1 MTQGTL
7 LETNGHVAAPASHRL
22 EVRVDGQLELV
33 SPDGSRTAVRAVRCF
48 PWSHPASFFSLRD
61 DDDKEVLLLSD
72 PAELDAESRANL
84 EEALARVGFV
94 LVVTAIHSVS
104 EEYELRLWSVETEQ
118 GPRKFQTARDA
129 WPREL
134 PGGGVLIRDVAGDL
148 YFVPD
153 PTKLDQKSQHLLWAF
168 VD

>member
-7 LETNGHVAAPASHRL
+7 LETNGHVATTTGHRL
-22 EVRVDGQLELV
+22 EVSVDGQLELIT
-33 SPDGSRTAVRAVRCF
+33 PEGTRTAVRAVRCF
-48 PWSHPASFFSLRD
+48 PWSHPTQFFSLRD
-61 DDDKEVLLLSD
+61 DDDKEVLLLND
-72 PAELDAESRANL
+72 PAELDPQSRANL

-94 LVVTAIHSVS
+94 LVVTGILSVS
-104 EEYELRLWSVETEQ
+104 EEYELRLWSVETQQ

-153 PTKLDQKSQHLLWAF
+153 PAKLDQKSQHLLWAF